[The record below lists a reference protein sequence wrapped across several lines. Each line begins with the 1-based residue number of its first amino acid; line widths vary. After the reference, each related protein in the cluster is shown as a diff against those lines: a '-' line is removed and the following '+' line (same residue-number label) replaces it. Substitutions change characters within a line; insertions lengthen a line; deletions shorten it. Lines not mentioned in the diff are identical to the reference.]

1 MIIQAV
7 SNALADLLGYLVSI
21 MPGGSSW
28 APTASGVQGVMGQVA
43 GLNENFPI
51 DVAAG
56 MFAIWLGFQITSF
69 GSFVT
74 LKVYSLF
81 KSGGST

>member
-1 MIIQAV
+1 
-7 SNALADLLGYLVSI
+7 
-21 MPGGSSW
+21 
-28 APTASGVQGVMGQVA
+28 MGQVA

-74 LKVYSLF
+74 LKVYALF